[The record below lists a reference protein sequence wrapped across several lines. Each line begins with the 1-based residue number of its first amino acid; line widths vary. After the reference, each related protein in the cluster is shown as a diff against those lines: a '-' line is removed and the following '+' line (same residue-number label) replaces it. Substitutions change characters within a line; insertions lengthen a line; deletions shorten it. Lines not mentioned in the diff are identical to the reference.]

1 MSRINF
7 CLNFN
12 IFFGIIISLH
22 MDAQYSFKEYINA
35 ILLNVYIFYII
46 TLNAYIN
53 IIIFFFHVFIL
64 EYIVE
69 FF

>member
-1 MSRINF
+1 
-7 CLNFN
+7 
-12 IFFGIIISLH
+12 